1 VSISVPHLPLSSV
14 LEPYHLYLSCSPSPS
29 SIHSEP
35 EVEDDYLTSKDRL
48 HIALEVVVQL
58 DNAEDFRW
66 LSPEELSLY
75 EFLVEQTKSLQMVV
89 EAQDHVVMFHP

>member
-1 VSISVPHLPLSSV
+1 
-14 LEPYHLYLSCSPSPS
+14 
-29 SIHSEP
+29 
-35 EVEDDYLTSKDRL
+35 VEDDYLTSKDRL
-48 HIALEVVVQL
+48 HIALEVVAQL

-66 LSPEELSLY
+66 LSPDELSLH